1 MRDTKI
7 REVHPRS
14 VLCPLGVLIHL
25 CSWWSCLCCDLCS
38 SRSFPTPNSRV
49 RDFFVCESFDLVF
62 LALICSMTWVE
73 HFHRRKS
80 LESSQER
87 RSGEFCVRDR
97 FLACVRVIWNFSQ
110 STRLILKFILGKW
123 SPTCVD
129 HLALI
134 LWPEIEFGSSC
145 GWIFGRG
152 DFGLVIFVSVQRA
165 ADCPGHKLRTVRWS
179 AASSSSC
186 SQQETSTTHKADGSK
201 CVRGASA

>member
-1 MRDTKI
+1 MSRGSLVLLVLELVGYLGEVDSHLLSLGFFLSRGLIFFRIPENTLVRDTKI

-38 SRSFPTPNSRV
+38 SRSSPTPNSRV

-97 FLACVRVIWNFSQ
+97 FLARVRVIWIFSQ
-110 STRLILKFILGKW
+110 STRLIL
-123 SPTCVD
+123 
-129 HLALI
+129 
-134 LWPEIEFGSSC
+134 
-145 GWIFGRG
+145 
-152 DFGLVIFVSVQRA
+152 
-165 ADCPGHKLRTVRWS
+165 
-179 AASSSSC
+179 
-186 SQQETSTTHKADGSK
+186 
-201 CVRGASA
+201 